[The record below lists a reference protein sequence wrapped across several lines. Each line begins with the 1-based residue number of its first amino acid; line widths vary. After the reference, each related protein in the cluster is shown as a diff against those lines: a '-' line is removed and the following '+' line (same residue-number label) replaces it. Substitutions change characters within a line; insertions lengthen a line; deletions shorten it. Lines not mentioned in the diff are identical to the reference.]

1 MQASIEQIVT
11 TYRPMIYQICAG
23 FTNDPGLAND
33 LTQDTLFQVWK
44 RLPDFRGEASL
55 KTWIYRIAV
64 NICLMDRRKP
74 RPYLEEINDKSNLLA
89 PPPHAPTE
97 ASLALR
103 RAITSLPRR
112 QRAVV
117 LLHLEELSHL
127 AIGQVLGL
135 TENNVGVLLHR
146 AKDHLRKILSSS
158 LNSVSK

>member
-1 MQASIEQIVT
+1 MQPSFEHIVA

-33 LTQDTLFQVWK
+33 LTQDTLVQVWK
-44 RLPDFRGEASL
+44 RLPGFRGEAKI
-55 KTWIYRIAV
+55 KTWIYRITV

-74 RPYLEEINDKSNLLA
+74 RPSVEEINNKSHLSA
-89 PPPHAPTE
+89 PLPHSPTE

-103 RAITSLPRR
+103 RAITHLPRQ

-127 AIGQVLGL
+127 TIGQVLGL

-146 AKDHLRKILSSS
+146 AKDRLRKALTST
-158 LNSVSK
+158 SKPLHL